1 MAALNSLTSKLN
13 QLQKSKMSP
22 EPKKSLWRTN
32 EPEFPRTSFA
42 DKFASIFATASP
54 TAVPTYA
61 PTYAPTRA
69 ATTIPPTPEQFNYQP
84 TLSYRNSFGRT
95 VPPKTTTTRPTPQ
108 TIIITQPPIDVDSLK
123 IEMSDFAAEAARAHA
138 KAVGENISAEQEKLQ
153 KEVDRVLE
161 LVQAYMAQ
169 SEDERKSLE
178 NELDRMKEYTQLF
191 SVRLEEISSDVD
203 QVESLKKSAIKEEHQ
218 YNQLSKIAQNLRNE
232 IFNLEDSF
240 KTTVEDTKDKVNS
253 VEEEVVNNRM
263 KVEKAVYA
271 NKNNQFRINQAE
283 NKIKQLPEISEKTEK
298 EKFRNFHIETIN
310 KASQAFFGL
319 PRLFHVDKCE
329 FQPQYQW

>member
-13 QLQKSKMSP
+13 QLQKSKLSP

-54 TAVPTYA
+54 TAPPTFA
-61 PTYAPTRA
+61 PTYA
-69 ATTIPPTPEQFNYQP
+69 ATTVPSTPEQFNYQP

-161 LVQAYMAQ
+161 LVQG
-169 SEDERKSLE
+169 SDL
-178 NELDRMKEYTQLF
+178 LF
-191 SVRLEEISSDVD
+191 FSPMFYHV
-203 QVESLKKSAIKEEHQ
+203 
-218 YNQLSKIAQNLRNE
+218 E
-232 IFNLEDSF
+232 IF
-240 KTTVEDTKDKVNS
+240 
-253 VEEEVVNNRM
+253 
-263 KVEKAVYA
+263 
-271 NKNNQFRINQAE
+271 
-283 NKIKQLPEISEKTEK
+283 
-298 EKFRNFHIETIN
+298 
-310 KASQAFFGL
+310 
-319 PRLFHVDKCE
+319 
-329 FQPQYQW
+329 

>member
-54 TAVPTYA
+54 TAAPTYVPTYA
-61 PTYAPTRA
+61 PTHA
-69 ATTIPPTPEQFNYQP
+69 ATTTPPTPEQFNYQP
-84 TLSYRNSFGRT
+84 SLSYRNSFGRT
-95 VPPKTTTTRPTPQ
+95 VPPKTTTTTPTPQ

-161 LVQAYMAQ
+161 LVQGLDLFIFILCFMMWKFFDDFLNYNF
-169 SEDERKSLE
+169 EFLTKSKPFVLIS
-178 NELDRMKEYTQLF
+178 MT
-191 SVRLEEISSDVD
+191 RLR
-203 QVESLKKSAIKEEHQ
+203 
-218 YNQLSKIAQNLRNE
+218 LR
-232 IFNLEDSF
+232 
-240 KTTVEDTKDKVNS
+240 V
-253 VEEEVVNNRM
+253 
-263 KVEKAVYA
+263 
-271 NKNNQFRINQAE
+271 
-283 NKIKQLPEISEKTEK
+283 
-298 EKFRNFHIETIN
+298 TI
-310 KASQAFFGL
+310 
-319 PRLFHVDKCE
+319 
-329 FQPQYQW
+329 

>member
-42 DKFASIFATASP
+42 DKFASIFATASTATP
-54 TAVPTYA
+54 TLA
-61 PTYAPTRA
+61 PTYAPT
-69 ATTIPPTPEQFNYQP
+69 TIAPTPEQFNYQP

-95 VPPKTTTTRPTPQ
+95 VPPKTTTTKPTPQ

-161 LVQAYMAQ
+161 LVQG
-169 SEDERKSLE
+169 
-178 NELDRMKEYTQLF
+178 
-191 SVRLEEISSDVD
+191 SD
-203 QVESLKKSAIKEEHQ
+203 S
-218 YNQLSKIAQNLRNE
+218 
-232 IFNLEDSF
+232 
-240 KTTVEDTKDKVNS
+240 
-253 VEEEVVNNRM
+253 
-263 KVEKAVYA
+263 
-271 NKNNQFRINQAE
+271 
-283 NKIKQLPEISEKTEK
+283 
-298 EKFRNFHIETIN
+298 
-310 KASQAFFGL
+310 
-319 PRLFHVDKCE
+319 
-329 FQPQYQW
+329 

>member
-13 QLQKSKMSP
+13 QLQKSKLSP

-54 TAVPTYA
+54 TAPPTYA
-61 PTYAPTRA
+61 PTYAPA

-95 VPPKTTTTRPTPQ
+95 VPPKTTTTKPTPQ

-138 KAVGENISAEQEKLQ
+138 KAVGENISAEQEKLE

-161 LVQAYMAQ
+161 LVQGSDLLIFILCFIMW
-169 SEDERKSLE
+169 KSF
-178 NELDRMKEYTQLF
+178 D
-191 SVRLEEISSDVD
+191 EIS
-203 QVESLKKSAIKEEHQ
+203 
-218 YNQLSKIAQNLRNE
+218 N
-232 IFNLEDSF
+232 
-240 KTTVEDTKDKVNS
+240 
-253 VEEEVVNNRM
+253 
-263 KVEKAVYA
+263 
-271 NKNNQFRINQAE
+271 
-283 NKIKQLPEISEKTEK
+283 
-298 EKFRNFHIETIN
+298 
-310 KASQAFFGL
+310 
-319 PRLFHVDKCE
+319 
-329 FQPQYQW
+329 